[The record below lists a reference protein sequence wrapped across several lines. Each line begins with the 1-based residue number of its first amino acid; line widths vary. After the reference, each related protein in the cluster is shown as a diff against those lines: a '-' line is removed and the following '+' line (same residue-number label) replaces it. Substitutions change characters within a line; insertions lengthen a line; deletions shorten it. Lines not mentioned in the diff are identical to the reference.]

1 MRLRFQFVFFTKLF
15 LTDNNNKIK
24 KKAASS
30 SLHSL

>member
-15 LTDNNNKIK
+15 LTDNNNEK

>member
-15 LTDNNNKIK
+15 LTDNNNNN